1 MSDLTIKYVNGISG
15 YKFKI
20 PSYQRGYKWRKAQV
34 EQLLKDLYE
43 HYQSK
48 NTFYCLQPLVVKKV
62 KKENYYKVIDGQQRL
77 TTIYM
82 ILKYLGVSKPYE
94 LSYESREKSGEFLE
108 KIDEKI
114 NYKNA
119 YNIDFH
125 YMIKAYNTIKEY
137 FKNKKEEDKI
147 I

>member
-43 HYQSK
+43 HYQSN
-48 NTFYCLQPLVVKKV
+48 NTFYCLQPLVVKK
-62 KKENYYKVIDGQQRL
+62 ENDYYKVIDGQQRL

-94 LSYESREKSGEFLE
+94 LSYESREKSKEFLE
-108 KIDEKI
+108 NIDKDVNSE
-114 NYKNA
+114 
-119 YNIDFH
+119 NIDFY
-125 YMIKAYNTIKEY
+125 YMK
-137 FKNKKEEDKI
+137 
-147 I
+147 